1 VKYSQPLIKY
11 IYQGVFCNILV
22 YKKAQI
28 YNILKSL
35 HLSFQKGK
43 SSYPE
48 ASEREKT
55 VEALKKTPTR
65 KRK

>member
-1 VKYSQPLIKY
+1 
-11 IYQGVFCNILV
+11 
-22 YKKAQI
+22 
-28 YNILKSL
+28 LKSL

-43 SSYPE
+43 GSYPE
-48 ASEREKT
+48 ASEWEET